1 MDYNHL
7 CKQTGGYFY
16 VKNDEKEIKMNRY
29 IHISYKYKVAMIN
42 SIKQDFL

>member
-16 VKNDEKEIKMNRY
+16 VKKWWKRDKNESLYTY
-29 IHISYKYKVAMIN
+29 II
-42 SIKQDFL
+42 